1 MGKRI
6 DLIGKRFGKLVVV
19 SYSRTQKEK
28 CGATRAIWNC
38 QCDCGNTIEVKAGL
52 LANGKVKSCG
62 CLKHER
68 SYKFEDLSGNR
79 FGRLVV
85 LELEKPI
92 NRRTMW
98 KCRCD
103 CGNIVTVDAYSIKSG
118 HTKSCGCLHRE
129 VAKET
134 ITKHG
139 LSHSKVRRTW
149 KNMISRCE
157 NKKCSQ
163 YGDYGG
169 RGITVCE
176 EWHDLEIFAKWAYA
190 NGFSEEKTKSEQT
203 IERKDV
209 NGNYEPSNCCFVTM
223 KEQNNNKRNSR
234 RISCN
239 GETHTLS
246 EWSEITGIN
255 RTTIAWRLNKGLSAE
270 EALEMR

>member
-1 MGKRI
+1 MSK
-6 DLIGKRFGKLVVV
+6 
-19 SYSRTQKEK
+19 SR
-28 CGATRAIWNC
+28 
-38 QCDCGNTIEVKAGL
+38 
-52 LANGKVKSCG
+52 
-62 CLKHER
+62 
-68 SYKFEDLSGNR
+68 
-79 FGRLVV
+79 
-85 LELEKPI
+85 I
-92 NRRTMW
+92 NRIY
-98 KCRCD
+98 RCM
-103 CGNIVTVDAYSIKSG
+103 K
-118 HTKSCGCLHRE
+118 
-129 VAKET
+129 
-134 ITKHG
+134 
-139 LSHSKVRRTW
+139 
-149 KNMISRCE
+149 SRCY
-157 NKKCSQ
+157 NKNNYS

-169 RGITVCE
+169 RGITVCK